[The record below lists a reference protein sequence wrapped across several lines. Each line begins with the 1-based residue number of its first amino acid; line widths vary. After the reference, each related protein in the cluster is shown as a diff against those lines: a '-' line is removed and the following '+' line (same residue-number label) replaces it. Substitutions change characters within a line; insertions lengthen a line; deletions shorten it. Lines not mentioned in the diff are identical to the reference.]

1 MSYSN
6 AEYSLF
12 QIPIHLPTTACIQ
25 FETGTTM
32 LLVETQSGVTRL
44 TLNRPERR
52 NALSEAMLT
61 ELGQALT
68 QIASDPQTRVV
79 VLAAAGPV
87 FCSGH
92 DLGEMVGRSES
103 EYGAL
108 FARCSSVMQQIRRLP
123 QPVIARVQGLATAAG
138 CQLVAACDL
147 AVAAAEAKF
156 ATPGVKIG
164 LFCSTPMVPL
174 VRAVPAKVAMEM
186 LLTGIPISADRALEV
201 GLVNRVVPAAELDTT
216 VKELTDAIV
225 ASSPMTLQL
234 GKRAFYDQL
243 NLDESTAYDRAT
255 NIMTDNALKHD
266 AQEGIS
272 AFLQKR
278 VPQWKGE

>member
-1 MSYSN
+1 
-6 AEYSLF
+6 
-12 QIPIHLPTTACIQ
+12 
-25 FETGTTM
+25 M
-32 LLVETQSGVTRL
+32 LLVESESGVTRL

-61 ELGQALT
+61 ELGAELDRIALDQT
-68 QIASDPQTRVV
+68 TRVV
-79 VLAAAGPV
+79 VLAAAGSV

-92 DLGEMVGRSES
+92 DLGEMVGRSEA
-103 EYGAL
+103 EYSSL
-108 FARCSSVMQQIRRLP
+108 FARCSSVMQKIRKLP

-147 AVAAAEAKF
+147 AVAVTEARF

-174 VRAVPAKVAMEM
+174 VRAVPSKVAMEM
-186 LLTGIPISADRALEV
+186 LLTGIPISAERALAV
-201 GLVNRVVPAAELDTT
+201 GLVNRVVPVAELDSAI
-216 VKELTDAIV
+216 KEMTDAIV
-225 ASSPMTLQL
+225 ASSPMTISL
-234 GKRAFYDQL
+234 GKRAFYDQIA
-243 NLDESTAYDRAT
+243 LDETSAYERAT
-255 NIMTDNALKHD
+255 CVMTENALKHD

-278 VPQWKGE
+278 PAQWSGE

>member
-1 MSYSN
+1 
-6 AEYSLF
+6 
-12 QIPIHLPTTACIQ
+12 
-25 FETGTTM
+25 M
-32 LLVETQSGVTRL
+32 LLVETHSGVTKV

-52 NALSEAMLT
+52 NALSEVMLT
-61 ELGQALT
+61 EIGSVLDRL
-68 QIASDPQTRVV
+68 ASDVHTRVV

-92 DLGEMVGRSES
+92 DLSEMVGRSES
-103 EYGAL
+103 EYQSL
-108 FARCSSVMQQIRRLP
+108 FARCSQVMQQLRRLP

-147 AVAAAEAKF
+147 GVAATEARF

-174 VRAVPAKVAMEM
+174 ARAVPQKVAMEM
-186 LLTGIPISADRALEV
+186 LLTGTPISAERAMSV
-201 GLVNRVVPAAELDTT
+201 GLINRVVPTDQLDATIQ
-216 VKELTDAIV
+216 EFTDAIV
-225 ASSPMTLQL
+225 ASSPLTIRL

-243 NLDESTAYDRAT
+243 SLDEPSAYKLAT
-255 NIMTDNALKHD
+255 HVMTDNAVKHD

-272 AFLQKR
+272 AFLEKR
-278 VPQWKGE
+278 PAHWTGE